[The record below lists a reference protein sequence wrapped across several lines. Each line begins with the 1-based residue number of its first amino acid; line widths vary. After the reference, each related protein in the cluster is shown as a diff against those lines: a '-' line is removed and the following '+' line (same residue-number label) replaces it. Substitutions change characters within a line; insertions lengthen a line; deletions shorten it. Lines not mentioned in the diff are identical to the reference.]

1 MQLILSDLK
10 NDLYFEDFAAG
21 QFILVERPIHVTAE
35 GIKNFAKDFDPQVFH
50 LDEEAA
56 KNTFF
61 QGLAASGWHT
71 AAMGMRQC
79 VDALAPHLAG
89 GLVGVSVDKLR
100 WLVPVRPDDAL
111 TARIDILDKKRS
123 KSKPAFGT
131 VQLAWTL
138 FRQDQQAVMTL
149 EAVIWVGLREPSAPL
164 DA

>member
-35 GIKNFAKDFDPQVFH
+35 SIKNFAKDFDPQIFH
-50 LDEEAA
+50 LDEEGA

-71 AAMGMRQC
+71 ASMGMRQC
-79 VDALAPHLAG
+79 VDTLAPHLAG
-89 GLVGVSVDKLR
+89 GLIGVSVDKLR
-100 WLVPVRPDDAL
+100 WYIPVRPGDAL
-111 TARIDILDKKRS
+111 TARIDILNKARS
-123 KSKPAFGT
+123 RSKPAFGT

-138 FRQDQQAVMTL
+138 FRQDQSVMMSL
-149 EAVIWVGLREPSAPL
+149 EAVIWVALRHPDAPVE
-164 DA
+164 A